1 MAKRCRFVFNRK
13 AFSQQVLKNETLRSR
28 MRDAAEAAVEDD
40 RCMVRDHDGK
50 NRSGVAIICPAPVEK
65 AHAPRREVLAVRLHR
80 SEALVLRV
88 RQAHIS
94 RQRFI
99 GVRLVQLPIAAN
111 AVAQDVRKT
120 LRIRRGLAVLRLA
133 TQDHGDD
140 LLGFSS
146 LLEVPDLFLHVHR
159 VR

>member
-65 AHAPRREVLAVRLHR
+65 AHGTLEDTLGRMRVLASR
-80 SEALVLRV
+80 S
-88 RQAHIS
+88 
-94 RQRFI
+94 
-99 GVRLVQLPIAAN
+99 LPGARN
-111 AVAQDVRKT
+111 PC
-120 LRIRRGLAVLRLA
+120 
-133 TQDHGDD
+133 
-140 LLGFSS
+140 SC
-146 LLEVPDLFLHVHR
+146 PN
-159 VR
+159 